1 VPPLTQEHR
10 VKGAAVERVQLP
22 PASVLASTQEDT
34 VRRGLV
40 IAGLGL
46 AALLFL
52 LVVAVPAS
60 SARSTLPGRL
70 VMDHETDL
78 VLAGVT
84 MLLLT
89 ALLFAV
95 TGNAS

>member
-1 VPPLTQEHR
+1 
-10 VKGAAVERVQLP
+10 VKGAAVEHIQLP
-22 PASVLASTQEDT
+22 PAPLLASTQEDP

-46 AALLFL
+46 AALVFL
-52 LVVAVPAS
+52 LVVAVPATP
-60 SARSTLPGRL
+60 ARSTQPGRL
-70 VMDHETDL
+70 VTDHQTDL
-78 VLAGVT
+78 VLAGVA

-95 TGNAS
+95 TGNAA

>member
-1 VPPLTQEHR
+1 
-10 VKGAAVERVQLP
+10 VKGAAVERIQLP
-22 PASVLASTQEDT
+22 PAPLLASTQEDP

-40 IAGLGL
+40 VAGLGL

-52 LVVAVPAS
+52 LVVAVPATP
-60 SARSTLPGRL
+60 ARSTQPGRL
-70 VMDHETDL
+70 VADHQTDL
-78 VLAGVT
+78 VLAGVA

-95 TGNAS
+95 TGNAA